1 MSFAYRLNRRMEFVR
16 REGVEQLLKYY
27 KFSYNLN
34 ASHSFNYEKEESH
47 SHSFAI
53 VLYIEIKD
61 GRQFLSFDQVENIMN
76 QHIEPLR
83 GTYLNEL
90 PMFQNVVPTI
100 ENIGGY
106 LFDELTNCIPE
117 EFELI
122 QLEISETPLR
132 IYSISNRLILPGIT
146 QMRNKEA

>member
-1 MSFAYRLNRRMEFVR
+1 MEFVR

-27 KFSYNLN
+27 KFTYNLN
-34 ASHSFNYEKEESH
+34 ASHSFSNKKGESH
-47 SHSFAI
+47 SHSFA
-53 VLYIEIKD
+53 VVMYIEIKD
-61 GRQFLSFDQVENIMN
+61 EKQFRSFDQVEEIMKRY
-76 QHIEPLR
+76 IEPLR

-90 PMFQNVVPTI
+90 PMFQDMVPTI

-132 IYSISNRLILPGIT
+132 IYSISNRLLLPGLH
-146 QMRNKEA
+146 K